1 MIVLIKQFLETIFMS
16 IGDTIVY
23 SDFNKVDIRVGT
35 VLKVEPFPEARK
47 AAFILWVDFGPEVGE
62 RKTSAQITKNYTL
75 GNLIGKKVAAVI
87 NFQPKQIG
95 PLMSECLLLGF
106 PDELGEV
113 VLISPDRDVPDGGK
127 LY

>member
-1 MIVLIKQFLETIFMS
+1 MS
-16 IGDTIVY
+16 TRDTIVY
-23 SDFNKVDIRVGT
+23 SDFDKVDIRVGT
-35 VLKVEPFPEARK
+35 VLKVDPFPEARK
-47 AAFILWVDFGPEVGE
+47 SAFILWVDFGPEVGE

-113 VLISPDRDVPDGGK
+113 VLISPDRDVPDGGR

>member
-1 MIVLIKQFLETIFMS
+1 MS

-35 VLKVEPFPEARK
+35 VLKVEEFLEARK
-47 AAFILWVDFGPEVGE
+47 PAFILWVDFGLEVGE

-75 GNLIGKKVAAVI
+75 ANLVGKKVAAVI

-113 VLISPDRDVPDGGK
+113 VLVSPDKDVPDGGK